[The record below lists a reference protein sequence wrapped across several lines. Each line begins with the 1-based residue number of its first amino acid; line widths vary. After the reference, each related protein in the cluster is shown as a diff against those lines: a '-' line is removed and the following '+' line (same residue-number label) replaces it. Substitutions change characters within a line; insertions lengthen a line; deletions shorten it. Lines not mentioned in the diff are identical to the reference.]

1 MATPRG
7 TRFGTPWE
15 QMKDG
20 FVFEFYSVCFPNK
33 AQNSKHSNDSS
44 LEFDP
49 RFTKRLNKHDKS
61 FRRHFIAR
69 RQI

>member
-1 MATPRG
+1 
-7 TRFGTPWE
+7 
-15 QMKDG
+15 MKDG

-33 AQNSKHSNDSS
+33 AQNSRHSNDSS